1 MKRWIAWLLAG
12 ILLFGSAAAE
22 GTAAP
27 GKTGAAAEATESDE
41 PEDLGGSENPGD
53 ETGGDDG
60 GEMDFDDGDD
70 EAPAGS
76 DLDAWND
83 WVNPYPDRNYE
94 ELVVGNPTPMDG
106 KFFTGMWGNATSDI
120 DVRSLVHGYYLTM
133 WGYDT
138 GLFVHTPNVVSGM
151 VIGEDPEGNRTY
163 TMALCDDLFFS
174 DGTKITA
181 WDYAFAVLFQAAPE
195 VAETGGLP
203 MDLSYLDGY
212 EEYIS
217 GEKQSFTGVHV
228 ISDQLIEFTVKHEYL
243 PYFFE
248 LYRLCFCPFPIY
260 EIAPGCKVYDDGQ
273 GCYIGNEDPG
283 VKQKI
288 FTADLIRETVMDPEY
303 GYLAHPT
310 VGSGPY
316 VLTGWDQETFTCT
329 FEINPYFKGDWE
341 GNKPTIPKLRYTL
354 ARNEDMV
361 DLLREDQFQL
371 LNKVTRQDS
380 IINGIQLVGSGLGFS
395 MQSYPRI
402 GLTFIVFTPDRPCLQ
417 EMNVRKAINYC
428 FEKAET
434 VDEYT
439 AGYGMPMDGLIGL
452 GQWMYSLV
460 MGTMDYP
467 VELPENPTSQDQKE
481 YDEQIAAWEELS
493 LDGLKH
499 YDLNVEEAVRL
510 LEENGWTL
518 NRDGGAFTPG
528 TDAVRCKE
536 IDGKLEM
543 LDLLCAYPETNIT
556 AESMLNLLV
565 PHLAE
570 AGIRLRLLPL
580 DMKTLLRSYND
591 KDIEAIDMFYLGDD
605 FNVEFDPQ
613 LFFQPGDP
621 EAPFEDNLAWVHAQ
635 MYEYARL
642 MCETEPQDALG
653 FVTKWITFQEK
664 LSDYLPM
671 IPVYTNVYFDFY
683 TSDLSNYNILKYI
696 TWGDAIVP
704 SSYYNVGQ
712 AMADMIA
719 EERAAAAAAGENPD
733 ASGTEE
739 DLELADDEFAFD
751 D

>member
-1 MKRWIAWLLAG
+1 
-12 ILLFGSAAAE
+12 
-22 GTAAP
+22 
-27 GKTGAAAEATESDE
+27 
-41 PEDLGGSENPGD
+41 
-53 ETGGDDG
+53 
-60 GEMDFDDGDD
+60 
-70 EAPAGS
+70 
-76 DLDAWND
+76 
-83 WVNPYPDRNYE
+83 
-94 ELVVGNPTPMDG
+94 
-106 KFFTGMWGNATSDI
+106 
-120 DVRSLVHGYYLTM
+120 
-133 WGYDT
+133 
-138 GLFVHTPNVVSGM
+138 
-151 VIGEDPEGNRTY
+151 
-163 TMALCDDLFFS
+163 
-174 DGTKITA
+174 
-181 WDYAFAVLFQAAPE
+181 
-195 VAETGGLP
+195 
-203 MDLSYLDGY
+203 
-212 EEYIS
+212 
-217 GEKQSFTGVHV
+217 
-228 ISDQLIEFTVKHEYL
+228 
-243 PYFFE
+243 
-248 LYRLCFCPFPIY
+248 
-260 EIAPGCKVYDDGQ
+260 
-273 GCYIGNEDPG
+273 
-283 VKQKI
+283 
-288 FTADLIRETVMDPEY
+288 
-303 GYLAHPT
+303 
-310 VGSGPY
+310 VGSG
-316 VLTGWDQETFTCT
+316 
-329 FEINPYFKGDWE
+329 I
-341 GNKPTIPKLRYTL
+341 
-354 ARNEDMV
+354 
-361 DLLREDQFQL
+361 
-371 LNKVTRQDS
+371 
-380 IINGIQLVGSGLGFS
+380 GFS

-428 FEKAET
+428 FEKPET

-518 NRDGGAFTPG
+518 NGDGGAFTPG

-719 EERAAAAAAGENPD
+719 EERAAAEAAGENPD

>member
-1 MKRWIAWLLAG
+1 MKRWIALLLAG
-12 ILLFGSAAAE
+12 ILLFGTAAAE
-22 GTAAP
+22 FEVVADEKEQTAE
-27 GKTGAAAEATESDE
+27 TDMEFQ
-41 PEDLGGSENPGD
+41 D
-53 ETGGDDG
+53 ETELDEEDAEDGTGD
-60 GEMDFDDGDD
+60 
-70 EAPAGS
+70 S
-76 DLDAWND
+76 DLDVWLN

-133 WGYDT
+133 WGYET

-151 VIGEDPEGNRTY
+151 LIAEDPEGNRTY
-163 TMALCDDLFFS
+163 TLSLCDDLFYS

-203 MDLSYLDGY
+203 MDLSYLKGY

-217 GEKQSFTGVHV
+217 GESKAFEGVHV
-228 ISDQLIEFTVKHEYL
+228 KDDHMIEFTVKHEYL

-248 LYRLCFCPFPIY
+248 LYRLCFCPFPIR
-260 EIAPGCKVYDDGQ
+260 EILPGCKVYDDGD
-273 GCYIGNEDPG
+273 GCYIANEDPN
-283 VKQKI
+283 VKEKI
-288 FTADLIRETVMDPEY
+288 FTSELLQETVMDPEF

-316 VLTGWDQETFTCT
+316 VLTSWDQGTFTCT

-341 GNKPTIPKLRYTL
+341 GNIPTIPKLRYTL
-354 ARNEDMV
+354 AHNEDMV
-361 DLLREDQFQL
+361 DLLRDDEFQL

-380 IINGIQLVGSGLGFS
+380 IMNGMQLVGSGLGYS
-395 MQSYPRI
+395 MSNYPRI

-428 FEKAET
+428 FEKEET

-439 AGYGMPMDGLIGL
+439 GGFGLAMDGLIGL
-452 GQWMYSLV
+452 GQWMYQMV
-460 MGTMDYP
+460 MGSLNYP
-467 VELPENPTSQDQKE
+467 VELPENPTAQDQKE
-481 YDEQIAAWEELS
+481 YDEKIEAWDALS

-499 YDLNVEEAVRL
+499 YSLNVEEAVRL
-510 LEENGWTL
+510 LEENEWTL
-518 NRDGGAFTPG
+518 NKDGQPFQAGE
-528 TDAVRCKE
+528 DEYRCKE
-536 IDGKLEM
+536 VDGELEA
-543 LDLLCAYPETNIT
+543 LDLTCAYPETNIT
-556 AESMLNLLV
+556 AESLLNLLV

-570 AGIRLRLLPL
+570 AGIKLTLLPL

-591 KDIEAIDMFYLGDD
+591 KDIEDIDLFYLGDD

-621 EAPFEDNLAWVHAQ
+621 EAPFEDTLAWVHAQ

-642 MCETEPQDALG
+642 MCETEPTDAYE
-653 FVTKWITFQEK
+653 FVRKWIIFQEH

-683 TSDLSNYNILKYI
+683 TSDLTNYDILKYI

-704 SSYYNVGQ
+704 SSYYNAGQ
-712 AMADMIA
+712 AMADMVA
-719 EERAAAAAAGENPD
+719 EERAAAEAAGENL
-733 ASGTEE
+733 EE
-739 DLELADDEFAFD
+739 DILEEELGEDEASFED
-751 D
+751 

>member
-1 MKRWIAWLLAG
+1 MKRWIALLLAG
-12 ILLFGSAAAE
+12 ILLFGSATAE
-22 GTAAP
+22 TAAP
-27 GKTGAAAEATESDE
+27 KEIEAAATTEGPDGEA
-41 PEDLGGSENPGD
+41 
-53 ETGGDDG
+53 DG
-60 GEMDFDDGDD
+60 ELEFDDEGGN
-70 EAPAGS
+70 ALPATAGA
-76 DLDAWND
+76 DAWSE

-138 GLFVHTPNVVSGM
+138 GIFVHTPNVVSGM

-163 TMALCDDLFFS
+163 TMALCDDLFYS

-217 GEKQSFTGVHV
+217 GERQSFTGVHV

-260 EIAPGCKVYDDGQ
+260 EIAPGCKVYDDGE

-283 VKQKI
+283 VKQTI
-288 FTADLIRETVMDPEY
+288 FTADLIRETVMDPDY

-316 VLTGWDQETFTCT
+316 VLTGWNQETFTCT

-341 GNKPTIPKLRYTL
+341 GNVPTIPKLRYTL
-354 ARNEDMV
+354 AHNEDMV
-361 DLLREDQFQL
+361 DLLREDKFQL

-380 IINGIQLVGSGLGFS
+380 IMSGIQLVGSGLGYTMS
-395 MQSYPRI
+395 NYPRI

-428 FEKAET
+428 FEKEKT

-439 AGYGMPMDGLIGL
+439 GGYGLAMDGLIGL
-452 GQWMYSLV
+452 GQWMYNMV

-467 VELPENPTSQDQKE
+467 VMLPENPTSQDQQE

-499 YDLNVEEAVRL
+499 YDLNVNEAVRL

-518 NRDGGAFTPG
+518 NVDGDPFVPG
-528 TDAVRCKE
+528 IDTFRCKM
-536 IDGKLEM
+536 IDGKLER
-543 LDLLCAYPETNIT
+543 LDLTCAYPETNIT
-556 AESMLNLLV
+556 AKSLLTLLV
-565 PHLAE
+565 PHLME
-570 AGIRLRLLPL
+570 AGIRLALLPL

-591 KDIEAIDMFYLGDD
+591 KDIEEIDMFYLGDD

-621 EAPFEDNLAWVHAQ
+621 EAPFEDTLAWVHAQ

-642 MCETEPQDALG
+642 MCETEPHDAFG

-683 TSDLSNYNILKYI
+683 TSDLTNYNILKYI

-704 SSYYNVGQ
+704 ASYYNAGQ

-719 EERAAAAAAGENPD
+719 EERAAAEAAGGNPD
-733 ASGTEE
+733 EE
-739 DLELADDEFAFD
+739 DFELEDGEFAFD